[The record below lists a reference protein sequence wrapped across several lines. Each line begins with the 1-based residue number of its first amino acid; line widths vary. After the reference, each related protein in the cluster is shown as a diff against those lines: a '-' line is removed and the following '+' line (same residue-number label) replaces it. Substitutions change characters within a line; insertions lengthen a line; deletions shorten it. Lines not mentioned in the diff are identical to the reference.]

1 MKGRRLNSKSS
12 RARRD
17 CRQRALP
24 PSNPVATRS
33 SFQIQALM
41 QASRGRPAPPLSNE
55 GLRKAHSGYW
65 RLTSLIAVLRS
76 NSRGGKVQT
85 LVEGQAIKHEQYGTG
100 VVTESNNERT
110 TIDFDNHG
118 VKKFVTSIW
127 TAELIGEP
135 PAQPPARRRGRRKS
149 KKVAA

>member
-1 MKGRRLNSKSS
+1 
-12 RARRD
+12 
-17 CRQRALP
+17 
-24 PSNPVATRS
+24 
-33 SFQIQALM
+33 
-41 QASRGRPAPPLSNE
+41 
-55 GLRKAHSGYW
+55 
-65 RLTSLIAVLRS
+65 
-76 NSRGGKVQT
+76 VQT

-118 VKKFVTSIW
+118 VKKFVTSMW

-149 KKVAA
+149 KKASA